1 MKKEKGN
8 ACSLYKMCGRC
19 RKASRDR
26 TKSFRSLPLFFLL
39 VFFHP
44 LTFISAES
52 SHSVQL
58 YILFVFLFNISV
70 TFSEIM
76 WTVYKHSSY
85 CLHIFL
91 NIQNDQFFKKW
102 KHLGWDM
109 LEYLIEENKEL
120 YFDLWVL
127 RFIPAVS
134 SGWFCTGF
142 LQALKQL
149 VSLCERLDHF

>member
-1 MKKEKGN
+1 M
-8 ACSLYKMCGRC
+8 
-19 RKASRDR
+19 
-26 TKSFRSLPLFFLL
+26 TFL
-39 VFFHP
+39 
-44 LTFISAES
+44 SAES

-85 CLHIFL
+85 CLRIFL
-91 NIQNDQFFKKW
+91 NIRNDQFLKKW

-120 YFDLWVL
+120 YFGLWVL
-127 RFIPAVS
+127 RFIPAIS
-134 SGWFCTGF
+134 SGWFCAGF

>member
-26 TKSFRSLPLFFLL
+26 TKSFRSLPLFF
-39 VFFHP
+39 P
-44 LTFISAES
+44 S
-52 SHSVQL
+52 SLFSPTDFPKCWELPFCSVV
-58 YILFVFLFNISV
+58 YFVFLFNISV

-85 CLHIFL
+85 CLRIFL
-91 NIQNDQFFKKW
+91 NIRNDQFLKKW

-120 YFDLWVL
+120 YFGLWVL
-127 RFIPAVS
+127 RFIPAIS
-134 SGWFCTGF
+134 SGWFCAGF